1 MLCPVSCWS
10 MGTLLCVLDT
20 GWSLFNNIRNSS
32 MYSVEYLSLYFVLS
46 VLMSLVFDDA

>member
-20 GWSLFNNIRNSS
+20 GWSLFNFNGIGNSS
-32 MYSVEYLSLYFVLS
+32 MYSVRVP
-46 VLMSLVFDDA
+46 